1 MQKSSFWPK
10 DDVGAWSGCPF
21 SLRNDLKRQN
31 VDGAP
36 GDKFGF
42 LRVTREKSP
51 CLKRFDGLII
61 HGGCEVIVI
70 RAALHTAIRDFSLE
84 SWIAVQSRDEFGN
97 VLVPGVLGSI
107 LKAILDEKVFHV
119 WNLTSCPIVSSLLA
133 LALPQGISSLQR
145 SDISG
150 FGA

>member
-1 MQKSSFWPK
+1 MCHVYHRCGPFVERPHLGIEPPPEVGLEKPAPLDPMQKSRVLPK

-21 SLRNDLKRQN
+21 GLRNDLKRQN

-70 RAALHTAIRDFSLE
+70 RAALHTTIRDFSL
-84 SWIAVQSRDEFGN
+84 SATRFYCD
-97 VLVPGVLGSI
+97 
-107 LKAILDEKVFHV
+107 A
-119 WNLTSCPIVSSLLA
+119 
-133 LALPQGISSLQR
+133 QR
-145 SDISG
+145 SRRCG
-150 FGA
+150 KL